1 MATRSLQPAASPDA
15 GDHIASVATACGN
28 LAVGCMEAV
37 DAIAGTS
44 AGVARQLSNLG
55 SIESIIRG
63 LEVRQD
69 EAARASGLARTL
81 SATARKK
88 LHAGSTLI
96 DGAIGEVEALTDLV
110 SRMGLQVT
118 AFAAAMEQ
126 VRGVAASIETITRT
140 TRMLALNA
148 AIEAQRAG
156 ETGATFAVVA
166 DEVNKLAQDTRVAV
180 NEIGRTVASLDQEA
194 TALAGDIVAG
204 VAQANAARST
214 FVAVQDTSR
223 EVLEIVCKVD
233 THNEGIAVAARSIH
247 AEASG
252 VRSQLATFADE
263 AHAAEDLLDEARARV
278 EEVELVA
285 NGMFDRI
292 VHSGLA
298 VDDQRFVDM
307 TLAGAAE
314 ATAIIERAMG
324 RGDIVQEAVFD
335 TQYRPIAGSDPAR
348 YDTQFSSFA
357 DAALRPLLDR
367 TAAGHSRIISVVCS
381 DVNGYLPTHTSRFS
395 QKPKP
400 GDAGWNRAN
409 CRNRMIILDEPTAR
423 AITSE
428 APFMMGVYRFDLGET
443 AAVLRNVWVPIR
455 VNGRRWGNFEIAYRD
470 AA

>member
-1 MATRSLQPAASPDA
+1 MAMRSLQFDPSSDT
-15 GDHIASVATACGN
+15 GDHIASVATACGD

-44 AGVARQLSNLG
+44 AGVARQLSSLG
-55 SIESIIRG
+55 SIEAIIRG
-63 LEVRQD
+63 LEARQD

-81 SATARKK
+81 SASARKK
-88 LHAGSTLI
+88 LDAGSTLI
-96 DGAIGEVEALTDLV
+96 DGAIGEFEALTDLV

-126 VRGVAASIETITRT
+126 VRAVAASIETITRT

-194 TALAGDIVAG
+194 TSLAGDIVAG
-204 VAQANAARST
+204 VAQATAARTT
-214 FVAVQDTSR
+214 FVTVQETCR
-223 EVLEIVCKVD
+223 EVLEIVCEVD
-233 THNEGIAVAARSIH
+233 THSEGIAVAARSIH
-247 AEASG
+247 ADAGG

-263 AHAAEDLLDEARARV
+263 AHAADELLEEARAKV
-278 EEVELVA
+278 EEIELVA

-298 VDDQRFVDM
+298 ADDRRFVEM
-307 TLAGAAE
+307 ALAGAAE
-314 ATAIIERAMG
+314 ASAIIERALA
-324 RGDIVQEAVFD
+324 RHDLTPEAAFD
-335 TQYRPIAGSDPAR
+335 TQYRPIAGSDPVR
-348 YDTQFSSFA
+348 YVTRLSDFA

-367 TAAGHSRIISVVCS
+367 LAGEQPRIISAVCS
-381 DVNGYLPTHTSRFS
+381 DVNGYLPTHISRFS
-395 QKPKP
+395 QTPRQ
-400 GDAGWNRAN
+400 GDARWNVAN
-409 CRNRMIILDEPTAR
+409 CRNRMIILDAATAR
-423 AITSE
+423 AIGSD
-428 APFMMGVYRFDLGET
+428 APFMMGVYRFNGGGT